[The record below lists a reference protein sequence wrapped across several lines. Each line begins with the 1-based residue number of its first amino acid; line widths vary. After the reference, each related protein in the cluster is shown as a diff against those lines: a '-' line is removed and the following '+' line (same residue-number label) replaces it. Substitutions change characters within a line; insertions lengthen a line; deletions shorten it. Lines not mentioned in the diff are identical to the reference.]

1 MTLAEYALFAG
12 GAVFLALFLLRTAA
26 PRFRNRFVKT
36 ADRASRDLREEFL
49 FLSPRQTMAVLLFAG
64 CVLAVVALLAVKDI
78 AWAAILGFTPT
89 LFSGLAIRRFRLKRR
104 RRIVSQLP
112 GFLDVLSG
120 HARAGHSLQ
129 EALLESVSLL
139 PSGIREE
146 ISWMSQLIRL
156 GTPLAEALLLWEQRM
171 PCEEVSLAVRP
182 LRLALPAGG
191 NIVAL
196 LERTRDA
203 LRARI
208 RMEEKMRSMTAQ
220 ARLQACVLTLL
231 PPAFIA
237 MLSRIDP
244 AFLPRC
250 LGSVPGKAILV
261 AAGVL
266 QILGWLTI
274 RKILSVKA

>member
-1 MTLAEYALFAG
+1 
-12 GAVFLALFLLRTAA
+12 
-26 PRFRNRFVKT
+26 
-36 ADRASRDLREEFL
+36 
-49 FLSPRQTMAVLLFAG
+49 
-64 CVLAVVALLAVKDI
+64 
-78 AWAAILGFTPT
+78 
-89 LFSGLAIRRFRLKRR
+89 
-104 RRIVSQLP
+104 
-112 GFLDVLSG
+112 
-120 HARAGHSLQ
+120 
-129 EALLESVSLL
+129 
-139 PSGIREE
+139 
-146 ISWMSQLIRL
+146 
-156 GTPLAEALLLWEQRM
+156 M

-182 LRLALPAGG
+182 LRMALPAGG

-208 RMEEKMRSMTAQ
+208 RMQEKMRSMTAQ

-250 LGSVPGKAILV
+250 LGSVQGKAILV
-261 AAGVL
+261 TAGIL
-266 QILGWLTI
+266 QALGWLTI

>member
-1 MTLAEYALFAG
+1 VWAALLGVAPTLA
-12 GAVFLALFLLRTAA
+12 
-26 PRFRNRFVKT
+26 
-36 ADRASRDLREEFL
+36 
-49 FLSPRQTMAVLLFAG
+49 
-64 CVLAVVALLAVKDI
+64 
-78 AWAAILGFTPT
+78 
-89 LFSGLAIRRFRLKRR
+89 SGLAVRRFRRR
-104 RRIVSQLP
+104 RRAKIVSQLP

-129 EALLESVSLL
+129 EALLESVPLL
-139 PSGIREE
+139 PTGIREE

-156 GTPLAEALLLWEQRM
+156 GTPLAEALLLWEQRV

-191 NIVAL
+191 NIVFL
-196 LERTRDA
+196 LERTRDV

-208 RMEEKMRSMTAQ
+208 RMQEKMRSMTAQ
-220 ARLQACVLTLL
+220 ARLQASVLTFL

-237 MLSRIDP
+237 MISRIDP
-244 AFLPRC
+244 DFLPRC
-250 LGSVPGKAILV
+250 LGSVQGKAILA

-266 QILGWLTI
+266 QALGWLTI